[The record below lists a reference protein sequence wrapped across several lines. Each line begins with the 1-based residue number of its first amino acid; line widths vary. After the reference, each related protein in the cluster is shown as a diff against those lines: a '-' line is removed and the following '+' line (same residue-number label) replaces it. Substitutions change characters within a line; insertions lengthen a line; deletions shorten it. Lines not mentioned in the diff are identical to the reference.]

1 MKKIFLILILSFF
14 VNCKRNTDFN
24 NEDCVSLFE
33 TIFYSSNLKENIE
46 SVNLLNNKIL
56 KSEPYYYKII
66 ISDSLKNGVDY
77 DFKLLRD
84 KQRTPD
90 INQLSICYKTK
101 DSILINN
108 IIEKQANLDKYLNI
122 INLNGDEI
130 FTEFSIESSKSGK
143 MNVAEW
149 KNSINLLKVILKKI
163 TEKQIIKN
171 EDKPFRMLFI
181 LKGDCYLQPGP
192 PPR

>member
-1 MKKIFLILILSFF
+1 
-14 VNCKRNTDFN
+14 
-24 NEDCVSLFE
+24 
-33 TIFYSSNLKENIE
+33 
-46 SVNLLNNKIL
+46 
-56 KSEPYYYKII
+56 
-66 ISDSLKNGVDY
+66 
-77 DFKLLRD
+77 
-84 KQRTPD
+84 
-90 INQLSICYKTK
+90 
-101 DSILINN
+101 
-108 IIEKQANLDKYLNI
+108 
-122 INLNGDEI
+122 
-130 FTEFSIESSKSGK
+130 